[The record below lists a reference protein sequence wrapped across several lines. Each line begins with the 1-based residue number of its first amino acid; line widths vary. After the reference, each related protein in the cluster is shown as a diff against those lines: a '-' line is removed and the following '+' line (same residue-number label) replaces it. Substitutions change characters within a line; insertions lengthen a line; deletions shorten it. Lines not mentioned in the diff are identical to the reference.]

1 MQKTSTTAIVH
12 LQRIPT
18 PPVQRTLISTAVFI
32 VMNLMAHRAGA
43 QEIEIINTERPGFSS
58 SPIALAPQRLQ
69 IEGGYQYTQDDGNPD
84 FDDQTLPF
92 ALLRYGIADNL
103 ELQVS
108 WAGLSWTKTGSQK
121 VNGANDAGIGVKWQ
135 LNDADSSVPVA
146 LFAGLSIPVGDSEYS
161 SDHVDPTLGLFW
173 SHSAKLD
180 WFGTVVVSESN
191 DTVSGTNAI
200 GISLPINDKTSSF
213 IEYYGNFAEN
223 SGPEHYLDGGVSYL
237 AQNNLQF
244 DVNAGIG
251 LNSRAADFFIGF
263 GIAYR
268 YQ

>member
-1 MQKTSTTAIVH
+1 MQEALTTAIVH
-12 LQRIPT
+12 PHRTAKPTMQRS
-18 PPVQRTLISTAVFI
+18 LISTVVFLAL
-32 VMNLMAHRAGA
+32 NLSAHAAEA

-108 WAGLSWTKTGSQK
+108 WAGLSWTKTGSQN

-135 LNDADSSVPVA
+135 LSEAGSPVPIA
-146 LFAGLSIPVGDSEYS
+146 LFAGLSIPVGDPEYS

-173 SHSAKLD
+173 SHSAELD
-180 WFGTVVVSESN
+180 WFGTVVVNESN

-200 GISLPINDKTSSF
+200 GISLPINDRTGGF
-213 IEYYGNFAEN
+213 IEYFGSFAEN
-223 SGPEHYLDGGVSYL
+223 SGPEHYLDGGVTFLS
-237 AQNNLQF
+237 QNNLQF

-268 YQ
+268 Y

>member
-1 MQKTSTTAIVH
+1 MQETATIAIAH
-12 LQRIPT
+12 LRRVAT
-18 PPVQRTLISTAVFI
+18 KPVQRSLKATVVF
-32 VMNLMAHRAGA
+32 VATNLLAHGANA
-43 QEIEIINTERPGFSS
+43 QESEIINTERPGFSS
-58 SPIALAPQRLQ
+58 SPIALAPQRWQ

-92 ALLRYGIADNL
+92 ALLRYGIADHL

-135 LNDADSSVPVA
+135 LNEADSSVPIA
-146 LFAGLSIPVGDSEYS
+146 LFAGLSIPVGDPEYS
-161 SDHVDPTLGLFW
+161 SDDVDPTLGLFW
-173 SHSAKLD
+173 THSAKLD

-200 GISLPINDKTSSF
+200 GVSLPINDNTGGF

-223 SGPEHYLDGGVSYL
+223 SGPEHYLDGGISYL
-237 AQNNLQF
+237 LQNNFQI
-244 DVNAGIG
+244 DINAGFG
-251 LNSRAADFFIGF
+251 LNSRAADFFFGF

-268 YQ
+268 Y